1 MICDVCTYVST
12 YNSMS
17 LYILVVCLSYFYIV
31 GCSGST
37 LAFAS
42 HCVLDSSD
50 NNRPVVGFMNICPLV
65 SYLHVYIYTVA
76 YVHILTGEN
85 LIT

>member
-1 MICDVCTYVST
+1 MYVCMSTTARPCTIICIF
-12 YNSMS
+12 
-17 LYILVVCLSYFYIV
+17 LFYAV

-65 SYLHVYIYTVA
+65 SYCLIIHNS
-76 YVHILTGEN
+76 YVHIHVLP
-85 LIT
+85 